1 MGTFNHIPSEKGAYR
16 NWVSQGKFTSTGL
29 TDGVRT
35 ARGIFAS
42 RWSMAFPFRQ
52 HQVSSGRSTG
62 LSGLKGPIEIKANPV
77 DRYFPH
83 DRQMLRDL
91 RGASHLTTLPRRA
104 PSRKTLVFRWLAPG
118 IPA

>member
-1 MGTFNHIPSEKGAYR
+1 MGTFNRIPSEKGAYR
-16 NWVSQGKFTSTGL
+16 KGVARQIHIHRL
-29 TDGVRT
+29 TDGVHT

-42 RWSMAFPFRQ
+42 RLSMAFPFRQ
-52 HQVSSGRSTG
+52 HEVSSGQSTG

-91 RGASHLTTLPRRA
+91 RGASRLKSLPRR
-104 PSRKTLVFRWLAPG
+104 SITKTLVFRWLAPG